1 MDCEGPYYPSH
12 GHKQS
17 CLKQE
22 QIQRSLQGN
31 WGHYLIMF
39 QSLRLF
45 IDELVFRGPDTA
57 AFAAS
62 IQYGEDL
69 NEINIAKDKVSQKL
83 IEHFHWLSQK

>member
-1 MDCEGPYYPSH
+1 
-12 GHKQS
+12 
-17 CLKQE
+17 
-22 QIQRSLQGN
+22 
-31 WGHYLIMF
+31 MF

-83 IEHFHWLSQK
+83 IEHFH